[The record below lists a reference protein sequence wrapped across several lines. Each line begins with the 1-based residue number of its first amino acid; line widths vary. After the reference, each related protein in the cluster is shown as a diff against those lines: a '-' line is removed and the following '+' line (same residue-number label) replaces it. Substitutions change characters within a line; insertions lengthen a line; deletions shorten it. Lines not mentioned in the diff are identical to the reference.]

1 MRDAVPVWE
10 RLHEEVPAPK
20 LAPNDSQFA
29 LQQLLKRYTEGRLR
43 TVRLIAQGILNNDNA
58 LMEQAQAAR
67 ADADEALEQLNKLN
81 KGKS

>member
-1 MRDAVPVWE
+1 
-10 RLHEEVPAPK
+10 
-20 LAPNDSQFA
+20 
-29 LQQLLKRYTEGRLR
+29 
-43 TVRLIAQGILNNDNA
+43 LIAQGILNNDNA